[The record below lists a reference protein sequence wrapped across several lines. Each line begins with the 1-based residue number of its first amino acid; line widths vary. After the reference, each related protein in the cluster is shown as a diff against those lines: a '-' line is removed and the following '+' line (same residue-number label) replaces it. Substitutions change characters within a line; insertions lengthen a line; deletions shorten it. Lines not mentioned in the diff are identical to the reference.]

1 MWEIFRKIG
10 LGSKQAPQSIPV
22 PQQQTKASIDSANR
36 AAGRKELAK
45 LIPTMGSDGSIPMME
60 KLVLHSDVYVRGDAK
75 RAAAEAIASDK
86 ATDSFRS
93 AFWEALIQDLLSDQV
108 NEMGSPVGFLMKLD
122 KEKTLRLLN
131 TPAFLR
137 PDHPV
142 FRVILQTL
150 VYHTTLDCATISR
163 LRRGVPVNSESQ
175 HTLRLAAAKAKCPGI
190 GEELEHIIAD
200 QRARPHGDFQEWE
213 FISASRAR
221 LVLLGLTHPES
232 PAWEPPDPEFIHA
245 RQDLGYIPVLNVIGD
260 YQYYDGAGF
269 PGLFSRDECDDPT
282 KLMDSLRRLNLCDHL
297 RIFEK
302 GMQKFNGQAPWPCQE
317 IRQQMREAFENLTDD
332 DGETEEFPFTDLEA
346 EWIEL
351 NRDLVVAVEEY
362 AFKAAIPVRK

>member
-1 MWEIFRKIG
+1 MWEFFRKIG
-10 LGSKQAPQSIPV
+10 LAFRQVPQPLPDPAPQRKS
-22 PQQQTKASIDSANR
+22 SFDSLNR
-36 AAGRKELAK
+36 AGGREELAK
-45 LIPTMGSDGSIPMME
+45 LIPTMGSDGSIPSLE
-60 KLVLHSDVYVRGDAK
+60 QLIAHSDVYVRGDAK
-75 RAAAEAIASDK
+75 RAAAEAVTSGK
-86 ATDSFRS
+86 ATELFRT
-93 AFWEALIQDLLSDQV
+93 AFWNALVQDLLSDQV

-122 KEKTLRLLN
+122 KEKTLRLLH

-150 VYHTTLDCATISR
+150 VSHTSLDCATISR
-163 LRRGVPVNSESQ
+163 LRHGVPKNSNMQ
-175 HTLRLAAAKAKCPGI
+175 NTLRLAAAKAKCPGI
-190 GEELEHIIAD
+190 GEELDHIIAD
-200 QRARPHGDFQEWE
+200 QRARPPGDFQEWE

-245 RQDLGYIPVLNVIGD
+245 RLDLGYIPVLNVIGD

-282 KLMDSLRRLNLCDHL
+282 KLMDSLRRLNLWDHL

-317 IRQQMREAFENLTDD
+317 IRRQMREAFENLTDD
-332 DGETEEFPFTDLEA
+332 DGETEEFPFMALEA
-346 EWIEL
+346 EWIAL

-362 AFKAAIPVRK
+362 AFKAAAPAGQ